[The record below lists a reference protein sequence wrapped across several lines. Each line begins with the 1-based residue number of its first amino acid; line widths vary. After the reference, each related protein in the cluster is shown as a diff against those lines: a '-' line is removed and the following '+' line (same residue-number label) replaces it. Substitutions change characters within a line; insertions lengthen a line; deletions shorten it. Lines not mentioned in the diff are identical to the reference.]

1 MKMTRRGLFG
11 LIGGAVAAAGAG
23 KAVGGPAAPIVPTDK
38 LIELSPLSSDIKND
52 VARKIN
58 KFVGVEPV
66 AWRQE
71 YWLEYVRE
79 SGFKPYMGLR
89 NEDAA

>member
-38 LIELSPLSSDIKND
+38 LIELSPLSSDIKNE
-52 VARKIN
+52 VVRKIN
-58 KFVGVEPV
+58 KIAG
-66 AWRQE
+66 ADLATWRRE
-71 YWLEYVRE
+71 YWLEYVR
-79 SGFKPYMGLR
+79 GRRG
-89 NEDAA
+89 